1 MVARP
6 GQPSA
11 PIPTTVI
18 GGGSSGTGGSS
29 FGQCRAGLRVCGS
42 AVRVPQPVGRPAGR
56 RRSADEGVAGAAY
69 LAVRGHH
76 PVRVHAPVAAVSA
89 VRGQFGAQRR
99 APCPSQR
106 FRTPPTTPG
115 PGCRATTT
123 RSRLAGPD
131 PDLHRQDLWEAV
143 EGGDHP
149 SWTLYVQAMPFDGA
163 PGYRFRSAR
172 CWTTRSGTGWCPT
185 SSAT

>member
-1 MVARP
+1 M
-6 GQPSA
+6 
-11 PIPTTVI
+11 
-18 GGGSSGTGGSS
+18 
-29 FGQCRAGLRVCGS
+29 
-42 AVRVPQPVGRPAGR
+42 
-56 RRSADEGVAGAAY
+56 
-69 LAVRGHH
+69 
-76 PVRVHAPVAAVSA
+76 AAVSV

-115 PGCRATTT
+115 PGCRATST
-123 RSRLAGPD
+123 RARLAGSD

-172 CWTTRSGTGWCPT
+172 WWTTRSGTGWCPT